1 MSRHWGYASH
11 NGPAH
16 WHENF
21 PIANG
26 EHQSPID
33 INTESA
39 QYDFSLK
46 PLHFSYDP
54 STAKN
59 IVNNGHSFNVEFD
72 DSADKSVLRGG
83 ALEGTYRLIQFHIHW
98 GSCEGQGSEHT
109 VDGVQYDAELHLVH
123 WNTKYGRF
131 GEAVKHPDGLTVV
144 GVFLQVGSDRP
155 GIQKI
160 IDALDSIQ
168 TKGKQA
174 SFTNFDPKNLLPTSL
189 DYWTYQ
195 GSLTTPPLL
204 ECVIWHVLR
213 EPISVS
219 SEQLCKLRGLCFSAE
234 NETPY
239 HMMDNWR
246 PCQPLKGREVRASF
260 Q

>member
-1 MSRHWGYASH
+1 MSHHWGYASH

-26 EHQSPID
+26 KRQSPID

-39 QYDFSLK
+39 QYDSSLK

-54 STAKN
+54 STARN

-144 GVFLQVGSDRP
+144 GVFLQ
-155 GIQKI
+155 
-160 IDALDSIQ
+160 
-168 TKGKQA
+168 GKQA

-213 EPISVS
+213 EPIHVS

>member
-83 ALEGTYRLIQFHIHW
+83 ALDGTYRLIQFHIHW

-131 GEAVKHPDGLTVV
+131 GEAVKHPDGLTV
-144 GVFLQVGSDRP
+144 
-155 GIQKI
+155 
-160 IDALDSIQ
+160 
-168 TKGKQA
+168 GKQA